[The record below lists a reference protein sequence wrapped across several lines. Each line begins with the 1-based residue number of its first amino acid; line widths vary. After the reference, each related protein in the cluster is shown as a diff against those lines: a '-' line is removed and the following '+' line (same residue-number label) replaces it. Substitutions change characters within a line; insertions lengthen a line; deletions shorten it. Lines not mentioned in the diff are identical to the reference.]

1 MTKRQKK
8 WVGILSCAS
17 AVAVLL
23 LAAVHF
29 WLSGMRSYALH
40 LPDFAD
46 LKSVTLTQQ
55 GGEEVELVDAD
66 GEDVL
71 FILKGNGRT
80 TKTESIQ
87 DAPVNVDGWIK
98 VDMSF
103 WKGGAATLFVYQR
116 SSARDREYFIE
127 QPYNGIYEISG
138 DEYNAIEKYAG

>member
-1 MTKRQKK
+1 MTKKQKK
-8 WVGILSCAS
+8 WAIILSCGS
-17 AVAVLL
+17 AVTGSGIPVLEGPRIL
-23 LAAVHF
+23 
-29 WLSGMRSYALH
+29 LH

-46 LKSVTLTQQ
+46 LKSVTLTQR
-55 GGEEVELVDAD
+55 GGEEAELVDAD

-71 FILKGNGRT
+71 FILQGNGRT
-80 TKTESIQ
+80 TRTESVQ

-98 VDMSF
+98 VDMNF

-116 SSARDREYFIE
+116 SSARDGEYFIE